1 MSGHKVTVAIAADH
15 AGFAL
20 KRHLAV
26 WLHAQG
32 HEVVDLGTDSDSP
45 VDYPPFCAAAA
56 RAVVQGRAALGVV
69 LGGSG
74 QGEQIA
80 ANKVAGARAA
90 LCHDEW
96 MAEMARRHNDAN
108 VLAMGA
114 RVVARERA
122 QRILDTF
129 LATPFDGGHHTHRIE
144 LIAEIEREE
153 YHSH

>member
-1 MSGHKVTVAIAADH
+1 MGGVKVALAADH
-15 AGFAL
+15 AGYSL
-20 KRHLAV
+20 KQHLLA
-26 WLHAQG
+26 WLRAEG
-32 HEVVDLGTDSDSP
+32 HEPVDLGTHSEVP
-45 VDYPPFCAAAA
+45 VDYPPLCAHAA
-56 RAVVQGRAALGVV
+56 RTVVAGEVDCAVV

-114 RVVARERA
+114 RVVAVERA
-122 QRILDTF
+122 QNVLAVF
-129 LATPFDGGHHTHRIE
+129 LRTRFDGGRHERRLAQIRQIE
-144 LIAEIEREE
+144 LGGDGL
-153 YHSH
+153 